1 MGSSESDGR
10 PPPPGPWYRSSWW
23 RTAAALAVLGIGYF
37 VAGKVGLFLAVGN
50 ASVSAVWPPTGIAIA
65 ALLLGD
71 STLWPAIFAGAFL
84 VNLTTTWDVASSLG
98 IASGNTLEAIVG
110 AYLAN
115 RFAGGRRMFEQ
126 PRSVLVFALLGG
138 FVAATVAAT
147 IGTASL
153 TLAHLARPGEF
164 LAVWGPWWLG
174 DAIGAIEVTP
184 LILALALRPAAPQ
197 LGWGRPGR
205 SEAVLIGGVTAAV
218 ALLVFARPASTLLG
232 EYPLEFLVVPPIV
245 WGATRFG
252 TLGAVGSVSAVSL
265 IAIGAT
271 VRGDGP
277 FAVLP
282 PGVALLALRVFIG
295 SLALTALLV
304 AAEVTQHQRL
314 ESALYDARKTL
325 QRVLTERTAQL
336 DATVS
341 LATIG
346 TWTFEAGSS
355 KLVWSEEMYRILGY
369 GAARFPVAL
378 DTAFARMDPSDQ
390 ERFLGEVRSVLDAPE
405 AKDVPLPERRYR
417 LVLPEGD
424 GRTLRSQLAV
434 VETTNGRATRIRGM
448 IQDVTERQRLEE
460 ELRRLKVASDSGPE
474 TKEMSMWM
482 IPWMKEEKS

>member
-174 DAIGAIEVTP
+174 DAIGAI
-184 LILALALRPAAPQ
+184 
-197 LGWGRPGR
+197 
-205 SEAVLIGGVTAAV
+205 
-218 ALLVFARPASTLLG
+218 
-232 EYPLEFLVVPPIV
+232 
-245 WGATRFG
+245 
-252 TLGAVGSVSAVSL
+252 
-265 IAIGAT
+265 
-271 VRGDGP
+271 
-277 FAVLP
+277 
-282 PGVALLALRVFIG
+282 
-295 SLALTALLV
+295 
-304 AAEVTQHQRL
+304 EVTQHQRL